1 MLKVGLTGGI
11 ACGKSSVGTMFAALG
26 AHVIKA
32 DEIGH
37 MLMRPGHDVYEQIIE
52 RFGRDILDSDG
63 SINRLKLSDVVF
75 SSRASRIEELNRI
88 VHPAVIGEQDRWMQE
103 VGQRDS
109 SAVAIVEAALI
120 LEAGLR
126 GHFDRLVVVTCDPEQ
141 KVQRLAGR
149 MNLDLESARLEVE
162 RRTAAQ
168 ISDTEKVRQADYV
181 IYNTGSLDD
190 TRQQATEVF
199 AALKR
204 EAEKER
210 KNSF

>member
-1 MLKVGLTGGI
+1 
-11 ACGKSSVGTMFAALG
+11 MFAALG

-37 MLMRPGHDVYEQIIE
+37 MLMRPGQTVYEQIVE
-52 RFGRDILDSDG
+52 RFGHDILDPDG
-63 SINRLKLSDVVF
+63 SINRLKLSDVAF
-75 SSRASRIEELNRI
+75 RHGASRIEELNQI
-88 VHPAVIGEQDRWMQE
+88 VHPAVIEEQDRWMQE
-103 VGQRDS
+103 VGQRDPS
-109 SAVAIVEAALI
+109 VVAIVEAALI

-126 GHFDRLVVVTCDPEQ
+126 GHFDRLVVVACDPEQ

-149 MNLDLESARLEVE
+149 MNIDLESARLEVE

-168 ISDTEKVRQADYV
+168 ISDAEKVRQADYV